1 MAKKKR
7 VLTNE
12 DSTQRNGQNLAQI
25 GTVGLVGKE
34 TFYFYKINFTLFLFL
49 FSTKLWR
56 AFLETARVEQI

>member
-34 TFYFYKINFTLFLFL
+34 TSYFYKINFTLFLFL